1 MQLLIFI
8 VTQVL
13 LFWRWLTEMKLKLSQ
28 NICTKAGNFLTYLCY
43 KIITSLSK
51 RHHNIYKSW
60 LNDYPD

>member
-28 NICTKAGNFLTYLCY
+28 NICTKAGNFPTYLYY
-43 KIITSLSK
+43 KIITSWVK
-51 RHHNIYKSW
+51 DITIYT
-60 LNDYPD
+60 NDD